1 MDDTYDHGLVH
12 NHAWATEPLPHARGT
27 KPQGDAIAAAMPAHP
42 GNAEP
47 FDDGLVHGHDWARG

>member
-47 FDDGLVHGHDWARG
+47 LVVHPACGEV